1 MGPKLAGAM
10 DTLDKAAAH
19 GVDNLTNAL
28 PSLRFEDFNIL
39 RERRGGVVIIVSRTL
54 FKLFI
59 AL

>member
-39 RERRGGVVIIVSRTL
+39 RERRGGGGYYSFTYS
-54 FKLFI
+54 F
-59 AL
+59 